1 MNSKAKDAVIML
13 KNSPPEVIIS
23 CIIMNETR
31 EMELYK
37 MLSHIA
43 PEVDGAIFFSG
54 LSKEVKRVKEFLEK
68 IYSNLFPEI
77 DIVEDVPTPISP
89 INPEEYL
96 EVESYESLLHA
107 VLDVE
112 EEVVG
117 FYRELSRSCSNSDL
131 KKLLEFL
138 SQIKER
144 HRDLI
149 RAEYE
154 LYKKLKG
161 ANRS

>member
-1 MNSKAKDAVIML
+1 MDPKAKDAMMML
-13 KNSPPEVIIS
+13 KNSSPEVIIS
-23 CIIMNETR
+23 CVIINETK

-68 IYSNLFPEI
+68 VYGNLFPEI
-77 DIVEDVPTPISP
+77 DIVEDVPTPVNL

-107 VLDVE
+107 LLDVE
-112 EEVVG
+112 EEVVR
-117 FYRELSRSCSNSDL
+117 FYRELSGGCSDNDL